1 MDSDLA
7 FELRI
12 TFWIQLLVSDSRLR
26 LWAQILD
33 SESGF
38 RFGNPIPDSEFGVR
52 SDSGLIFDSSDFT
65 FQTHH
70 RICGSVRPLRPLFG
84 LFKVCLRI

>member
-1 MDSDLA
+1 MDSDLG
-7 FELRI
+7 FEFRI
-12 TFWIQLLVSDSRLR
+12 TFWIQLLVSDSRFR

-52 SDSGLIFDSSDFT
+52 SDSGLILFVIFYVPDSSS
-65 FQTHH
+65 H
-70 RICGSVRPLRPLFG
+70 LRQREAVATVVWSF
-84 LFKVCLRI
+84 

>member
-1 MDSDLA
+1 MDSDLG
-7 FELRI
+7 FEFRI

-52 SDSGLIFDSSDFT
+52 SDQILRSRLIIAFAAA
-65 FQTHH
+65 
-70 RICGSVRPLRPLFG
+70 
-84 LFKVCLRI
+84 